1 MTQGI
6 REGAERA
13 RKIVRDLRVFARSQD
28 DVWQPVDLHEE
39 IESSLTL
46 LNHLLKDRVTVH
58 RKLGELPHV
67 ECIRS
72 SIDQVFLNLLAN
84 AAQAIEG
91 PGAITIE
98 TRREDDMAV
107 ISIADTGPGIA
118 PDVIGR
124 VFDPFFTTKT
134 VGEGT
139 GLGLSISY
147 EIVKKHGGEI
157 LAESPAAR
165 RRGLHGAPPHRP
177 QGSGV
182 TAEATVLLVDD
193 EVRVLDSLE
202 ALLAMDY
209 RVLRAERPEAALD
222 LLAAEPVALVI
233 SDQRMPGM
241 TGTEFLARCREVSPE
256 AVRVLL
262 TAFTDADAL
271 MESIN
276 AANIYHF
283 ILKPWDPTELVH
295 TVRRGVERHRLA
307 AEREQ
312 LVRDLAAK
320 NTDLEATL
328 VDLRLT
334 QDRVLREAA
343 VRAQLQRY
351 VSPRLAEMALGNPG
365 LLDGPGDW
373 REATVLFADIR
384 GYTRLI
390 ETTPGPVVI
399 RLLDG
404 YLNEMIEVIFRH
416 QGTVEQLIGDEIV
429 VLFGVTED
437 AADAPGRAVR
447 AAIDMVAAVRG
458 LSKRWAADGL
468 PRFDIGVG
476 IASGPVM
483 AGTIG
488 SAERRELIV
497 VGRPMIAAARIQ
509 RMTRLFEAHII
520 AAESTFRD
528 VEALVRHRE
537 LGSPKL
543 KGLKDRETLYEIL
556 GMREPASTA
565 P

>member
-1 MTQGI
+1 M
-6 REGAERA
+6 
-13 RKIVRDLRVFARSQD
+13 
-28 DVWQPVDLHEE
+28 
-39 IESSLTL
+39 
-46 LNHLLKDRVTVH
+46 
-58 RKLGELPHV
+58 
-67 ECIRS
+67 
-72 SIDQVFLNLLAN
+72 
-84 AAQAIEG
+84 
-91 PGAITIE
+91 
-98 TRREDDMAV
+98 
-107 ISIADTGPGIA
+107 
-118 PDVIGR
+118 
-124 VFDPFFTTKT
+124 
-134 VGEGT
+134 
-139 GLGLSISY
+139 
-147 EIVKKHGGEI
+147 
-157 LAESPAAR
+157 
-165 RRGLHGAPPHRP
+165 
-177 QGSGV
+177 
-182 TAEATVLLVDD
+182 TAEATVLIVDD

-209 RVLRAERPEAALD
+209 RVLRAERPEAALE
-222 LLAAEPVALVI
+222 LLTSEPVALVI
-233 SDQRMPGM
+233 SDQRMLGM

-320 NTDLEATL
+320 NTHLEATL

-334 QDRVLREAA
+334 QDRVLREATA
-343 VRAQLQRY
+343 RAQLQRY

-365 LLDGPGDW
+365 RLDGHGDW

-404 YLNEMIEVIFRH
+404 YLSEMIEVIFRH

-447 AAIDMVAAVRG
+447 AAIDMVAAVRR

-528 VEALVRHRE
+528 VQALVRHRE

-556 GMREPASTA
+556 GMREPALTA
-565 P
+565 R

>member
-1 MTQGI
+1 
-6 REGAERA
+6 
-13 RKIVRDLRVFARSQD
+13 
-28 DVWQPVDLHEE
+28 
-39 IESSLTL
+39 
-46 LNHLLKDRVTVH
+46 
-58 RKLGELPHV
+58 
-67 ECIRS
+67 
-72 SIDQVFLNLLAN
+72 
-84 AAQAIEG
+84 
-91 PGAITIE
+91 
-98 TRREDDMAV
+98 
-107 ISIADTGPGIA
+107 
-118 PDVIGR
+118 
-124 VFDPFFTTKT
+124 
-134 VGEGT
+134 
-139 GLGLSISY
+139 
-147 EIVKKHGGEI
+147 
-157 LAESPAAR
+157 
-165 RRGLHGAPPHRP
+165 
-177 QGSGV
+177 
-182 TAEATVLLVDD
+182 
-193 EVRVLDSLE
+193 
-202 ALLAMDY
+202 
-209 RVLRAERPEAALD
+209 
-222 LLAAEPVALVI
+222 
-233 SDQRMPGM
+233 MP
-241 TGTEFLARCREVSPE
+241 EVSPE

-320 NTDLEATL
+320 NADLEATL

-399 RLLDG
+399 RLLDR

-437 AADAPGRAVR
+437 APDAPGRAVR

-458 LSKRWAADGL
+458 LSARWAADGL

-476 IASGPVM
+476 IASG
-483 AGTIG
+483 AGDGGHHRLGRAPRADRGGAAHDRRRPHPAHDTAVRG
-488 SAERRELIV
+488 AYNRRREHLP
-497 VGRPMIAAARIQ
+497 GRRSPRPAPRAGLAEAQRVEGSRDALRDPRDAR
-509 RMTRLFEAHII
+509 AG
-520 AAESTFRD
+520 
-528 VEALVRHRE
+528 VPRHR
-537 LGSPKL
+537 
-543 KGLKDRETLYEIL
+543 
-556 GMREPASTA
+556 
-565 P
+565 